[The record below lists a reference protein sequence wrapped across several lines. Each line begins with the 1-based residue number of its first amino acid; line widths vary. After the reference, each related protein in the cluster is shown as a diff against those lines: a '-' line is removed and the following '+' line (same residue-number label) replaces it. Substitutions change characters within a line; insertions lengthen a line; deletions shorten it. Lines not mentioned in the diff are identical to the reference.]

1 MFSATLTRFTKQLS
15 SRPNLQWMPTLPLIL
30 LHATNATS
38 TSPATAI
45 FRIQPQMTKHEV
57 KEYLT
62 KIYNLPVQHVRT
74 QNYLGKRMRIIGKR
88 KVAYGKRP
96 DYKKAF
102 VTFDERLA
110 DVGLGSRVDGLP
122 GQEVEEENDVVVE
135 GGDAKQQQQQIE
147 A

>member
-1 MFSATLTRFTKQLS
+1 
-15 SRPNLQWMPTLPLIL
+15 
-30 LHATNATS
+30 
-38 TSPATAI
+38 
-45 FRIQPQMTKHEV
+45 
-57 KEYLT
+57 
-62 KIYNLPVQHVRT
+62 
-74 QNYLGKRMRIIGKR
+74 MRIIGKR

-110 DVGLGSRVDGLP
+110 DVGMGSRVDGLP
-122 GQEVEEENDVVVE
+122 GQEGEESDLMVE

>member
-1 MFSATLTRFTKQLS
+1 
-15 SRPNLQWMPTLPLIL
+15 
-30 LHATNATS
+30 
-38 TSPATAI
+38 
-45 FRIQPQMTKHEV
+45 
-57 KEYLT
+57 
-62 KIYNLPVQHVRT
+62 
-74 QNYLGKRMRIIGKR
+74 MRIIGKR

-102 VTFDERLA
+102 VTFDETLA

-122 GQEVEEENDVVVE
+122 GQEGEESVEMVE

>member
-1 MFSATLTRFTKQLS
+1 
-15 SRPNLQWMPTLPLIL
+15 
-30 LHATNATS
+30 
-38 TSPATAI
+38 
-45 FRIQPQMTKHEV
+45 
-57 KEYLT
+57 
-62 KIYNLPVQHVRT
+62 
-74 QNYLGKRMRIIGKR
+74 MRIIGKR